1 MDYSTNSGGNSAR
14 SKRSTPRYRTVGS
27 GSEVIIDIITIITT
41 IIIIIIIIRLIKNYL
56 DHHLH
61 MLVVNLQDAQSSV
74 HWYHHHHHHYYHHHY
89 HHH

>member
-41 IIIIIIIIRLIKNYL
+41 IIVVIIIII
-56 DHHLH
+56 
-61 MLVVNLQDAQSSV
+61 SSSG
-74 HWYHHHHHHYYHHHY
+74 
-89 HHH
+89 